1 VDVDTREFLL
11 LGDGGLQM
19 PLQDALA
26 ATTALPVYYPP
37 AEVGG
42 RRLADG
48 GLRAVLPL
56 DAAAGFEADLVVAV
70 DVGPG
75 FDEPQ
80 PEHPVRAPAL
90 LLAHDMGEGALMAQQ
105 AQDTLLRWRATPGR
119 PRLIH
124 VRPPLPRRATFAAEL
139 FGEFEQAGYDTPVPR
154 FAGGPP
160 WLTNRGSSRWTR
172 RTGAPAVRPIVRD
185 LMAEHAAWRQAVERF
200 ELAVAADPGTPGDE
214 SAEEP
219 PALLAA
225 RLAAEA
231 HAFRIQELMAEL
243 TGLGC
248 LFKGFDA
255 GLVDFLSLR
264 DDRPVYLCW
273 RHGEDR
279 VSHWH
284 DIDGGFAG
292 RHPIDAH
299 LFSETT

>member
-1 VDVDTREFLL
+1 MLRVTAVFGGGGAKAAAQIGALRALEEAGLRPTRYVGTSMGGVIAAGAASGASADELSRRFRSVKVTEVARPRALTPVAGLWFPSLLRPEPLRETIARLVPERAFSDLASPLTLTTVDVDTRELLL

-56 DAAAGFEADLVVAV
+56 DAAAAFEADLVVAV

-119 PRLIH
+119 CRLIH

-139 FGEFEQAGYDTPVPR
+139 FGEFEQAGYDTAR
-154 FAGGPP
+154 
-160 WLTNRGSSRWTR
+160 
-172 RTGAPAVRPIVRD
+172 
-185 LMAEHAAWRQAVERF
+185 AA
-200 ELAVAADPGTPGDE
+200 LAKDG
-214 SAEEP
+214 
-219 PALLAA
+219 
-225 RLAAEA
+225 
-231 HAFRIQELMAEL
+231 H
-243 TGLGC
+243 
-248 LFKGFDA
+248 
-255 GLVDFLSLR
+255 
-264 DDRPVYLCW
+264 
-273 RHGEDR
+273 HG
-279 VSHWH
+279 
-284 DIDGGFAG
+284 
-292 RHPIDAH
+292 
-299 LFSETT
+299 